1 MRQNSSRKGF
11 GNGTPSR
18 KVSSVVALNAER
30 RRSEEMHKDEI
41 AAFYAAHPEL
51 KR

>member
-1 MRQNSSRKGF
+1 MTVMKQNAKRHFKTDVKR
-11 GNGTPSR
+11 NN
-18 KVSSVVALNAER
+18 VAALNAER
-30 RRSEEMHKDEI
+30 RRNEALHVDEI